1 MEDYEP
7 YLNDPA
13 DEAERRAAE
22 QVMEGLAGLRLQA
35 KVQQVAIERA
45 ALARRAFWWRVR
57 IAVLVL
63 TLLGVVGYLVFG
75 KKARVSPA
83 PSKPPQKEQ
92 KLSPPME
99 QQVLPIEKKKA
110 KKIDIPVAKE
120 ELKSS
125 DLPDP
130 IFNNIGL
137 NDGKL
142 GELIPEPSHP
152 APDLVALRGEGE
164 VNVALKALLNQ
175 LWYTSYPLSNLKV
188 EAPYLN
194 ADKLL
199 QQRDFNAAY
208 LELDR
213 LEQAQIDSLT
223 RQLERDN
230 QKRMAKD
237 PNYRPIAASFNP
249 TDTLLYLKG
258 YCLLE
263 MGEGEEALYYF
274 NRLNGADPAWKPQ
287 LNWYRAL
294 AHLLANNRPN
304 ALTLFQ
310 QMAAERGH
318 PYRRQADKALKLLR

>member
-22 QVMEGLAGLRLQA
+22 QVMEGLAVLGLQA

-45 ALARRAFWWRVR
+45 ALARRAFWWRIT
-57 IAVLVL
+57 IAVVLL
-63 TLLGVVGYLVFG
+63 TLSGMVAYLVFG
-75 KKARVSPA
+75 KKGSVSTL

-142 GELIPEPSHP
+142 GELIPEPIHA
-152 APDLVALRGEGE
+152 APDLVAMRGEGE
-164 VNVALKALLNQ
+164 ANAALKALLDQ

-194 ADKLL
+194 ADQSLKE
-199 QQRDFNAAY
+199 RDFNKAY

-213 LEQAQIDSLT
+213 LERVQADSLT
-223 RQLERDN
+223 N
-230 QKRMAKD
+230 QIRRRNEERMAKD
-237 PNYRPIAASFNP
+237 PNYRPIAASLNP

-258 YCLLE
+258 YCVLE

-274 NRLNGADPAWKPQ
+274 NRLNGADPAWLPQ
-287 LNWYRAL
+287 LTWYRAL
-294 AHLLANNRPN
+294 ALLLADNRSE

-310 QMAAERGH
+310 QMAVERGH